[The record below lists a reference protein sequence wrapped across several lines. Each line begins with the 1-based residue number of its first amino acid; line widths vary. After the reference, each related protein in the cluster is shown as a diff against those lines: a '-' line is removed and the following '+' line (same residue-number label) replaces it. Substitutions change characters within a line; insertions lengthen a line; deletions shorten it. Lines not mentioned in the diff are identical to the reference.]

1 MRTALPTIC
10 ATRTWLGR
18 SMTFEMASTN
28 LVAELSIILIV
39 LLMGWR
45 FMLAEAEIKNLQ
57 IVSDGGQGARL
68 RFRRSKQG
76 NITKGWPR

>member
-1 MRTALPTIC
+1 
-10 ATRTWLGR
+10 
-18 SMTFEMASTN
+18 MTFEMASTN

-76 NITKGWPR
+76 SITKRWPR